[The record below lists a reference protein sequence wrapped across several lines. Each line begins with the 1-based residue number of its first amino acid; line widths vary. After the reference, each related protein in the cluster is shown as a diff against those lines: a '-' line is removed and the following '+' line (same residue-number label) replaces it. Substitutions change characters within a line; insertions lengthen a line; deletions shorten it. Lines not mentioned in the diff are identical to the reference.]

1 MLQKESEE
9 IYNYI
14 LNKINK
20 NSINSNNIS
29 SADEILKYK
38 KLLNYKIITEAKFEK
53 KKEELLK

>member
-38 KLLNYKIITEAKFEK
+38 KLLDNKIITEAEFEK
-53 KKEELLK
+53 KKE